1 MNEEKIHNDELYLP
15 FDESIVEE
23 QTKCLEK
30 LYDYNA
36 TSPLEKSKHEYLF
49 RKNNIYD
56 KIYKINLYFFSCL
69 FTFSLI

>member
-1 MNEEKIHNDELYLP
+1 MHNDELYLL

-36 TSPLEKSKHEYLF
+36 IRPLEKK
-49 RKNNIYD
+49 
-56 KIYKINLYFFSCL
+56 
-69 FTFSLI
+69 

>member
-30 LYDYNA
+30 LFDYNA
-36 TSPLEKSKHEYLF
+36 ISPLEKSKHEYLL
-49 RKNNIYD
+49 KNMFAEIGEGCY
-56 KIYKINLYFFSCL
+56 I
-69 FTFSLI
+69 

>member
-1 MNEEKIHNDELYLP
+1 MHNDELYLL

-36 TSPLEKSKHEYLF
+36 TRPLEKSKHEYLL
-49 RKNNIYD
+49 KNMFAEIGEGCY
-56 KIYKINLYFFSCL
+56 I
-69 FTFSLI
+69 

>member
-30 LYDYNA
+30 
-36 TSPLEKSKHEYLF
+36 SKHEYLLENMF
-49 RKNNIYD
+49 AEIGEGCY
-56 KIYKINLYFFSCL
+56 I
-69 FTFSLI
+69 

>member
-36 TSPLEKSKHEYLF
+36 TSPLKKSKHEYLL
-49 RKNNIYD
+49 KNMFAEIDEGCY
-56 KIYKINLYFFSCL
+56 I
-69 FTFSLI
+69 